1 MADKKTDRRTLRTR
15 KAVFEAL
22 AELMVE
28 KELRHITV
36 QELADKA
43 DIHRVTLYKH
53 FMDIYDANDQL
64 EKMILSELGIMIT
77 EYGANP
83 TFEVYDVVCDYICKN
98 ATYFKMIF
106 SPHASIALYQKVQNM
121 VEGLNRMLWSESFDI
136 AMNDSRIDSA
146 IRYHSNGC
154 LAVIGYWVRNGFSQP
169 KDTVVRTLKGL
180 DAGTQ
185 AYLKTLLKG

>member
-1 MADKKTDRRTLRTR
+1 MEEKRLDRRTMRTR

-22 AELMVE
+22 AGLMAE

-53 FMDIYDANDQL
+53 FLDIYDAYDQL
-64 EKMILSELGIMIT
+64 EKMIMSELGIMIT
-77 EYGANP
+77 EYGVNP
-83 TFEVYDVVCDYICKN
+83 TFEVYGVVCDYIREN

-106 SPHASIALYQKVQNM
+106 SPHASTALYQKVQNM
-121 VEGLNRMLWSESFDI
+121 VEGLNRMIWSESLDI
-136 AMNDSRIDSA
+136 AMNDNRIDSA

-154 LAVIGYWVRNGFSQP
+154 LAVIGGWVMSDFAEP
-169 KDTVVRTLKGL
+169 HAVVVDILKGL
-180 DAGTQ
+180 DRSTQ
-185 AYLKTLLKG
+185 AYVRTLLNG